1 VPSVVSNNY
10 HNTQSIQHTI
20 RQPTTTNMISS
31 RQLLVDQIH
40 MMRNKE
46 LAMHIVKDYLDEA
59 YVAISSRE
67 RMTMIKW
74 THQVANQF
82 GLDSQ
87 VAIVAIN
94 YLDRY
99 LSNANSKSVQVA
111 LSSQFNFQLC
121 AVACLIIA
129 VKNVVG
135 VSVGMDFFADTVC
148 QGMYDKNTITK
159 MELDVLDCLQ
169 WRVKVGRMQ
178 LTSRICFCK

>member
-1 VPSVVSNNY
+1 
-10 HNTQSIQHTI
+10 
-20 RQPTTTNMISS
+20 MISS